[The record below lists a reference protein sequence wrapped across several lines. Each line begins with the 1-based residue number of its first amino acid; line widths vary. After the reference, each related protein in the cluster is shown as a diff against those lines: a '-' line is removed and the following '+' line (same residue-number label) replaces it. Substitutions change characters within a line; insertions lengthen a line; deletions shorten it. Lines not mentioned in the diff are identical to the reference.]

1 MRSSQAILVAAF
13 VLFIFGSNTFAQDQT
28 SNRVNIEYIAHAAF
42 VITSSSGDR
51 VLIDPYGSRVWI
63 GYDYPTGIETDA
75 VLITHP
81 HYDHDGGVSRGH
93 DAPWSEG
100 TRVLREP
107 GSYAVGDIGIQ
118 GVAGKHADPYGK
130 EFGQTNTIWVLEI
143 DGLRIAHIGDNGP
156 VFDEAAAEI
165 GNVDILMMP
174 IDSEYHI
181 LKEYEIQRILEQL
194 NPKVLVPMH
203 YRFADLEPVA
213 GKPEDLGGID
223 DWLEGRANIRKLAT
237 SNVGISIDE
246 LPVEMQIHV
255 FRHSPLVQPP
265 H

>member
-1 MRSSQAILVAAF
+1 MKTSPAIVVATF
-13 VLFIFGSNTFAQDQT
+13 VLSFFGMSTIAQE
-28 SNRVNIEYIAHAAF
+28 NAVERVNIEYIAHAAF
-42 VITSSSGDR
+42 IITSSSGDR

-63 GYDYPTGIETDA
+63 GYDYPAGIESDA

-93 DAPWSEG
+93 DAPWSESA
-100 TRVLREP
+100 TELREP
-107 GSYAVGDIGIQ
+107 GSYSVGDIKIL

-143 DGLRIAHIGDNGP
+143 DGFRIAHIGDNGP
-156 VFDEAAAEI
+156 VFDKAAAEI

-181 LKEYEIQRILEQL
+181 LKEHEIQRILQQL
-194 NPKVLVPMH
+194 NPRILVPMH
-203 YRFADLEPVA
+203 YRLADVEPEA

-223 DWLEGRANIRKLAT
+223 GWLEGRANIRRLAT
-237 SNVGISIDE
+237 HQTEIAVGD
-246 LPVEMQIHV
+246 LPENMQILV
-255 FRHSPLVQPP
+255 FNHSPLVLPP
-265 H
+265 Q